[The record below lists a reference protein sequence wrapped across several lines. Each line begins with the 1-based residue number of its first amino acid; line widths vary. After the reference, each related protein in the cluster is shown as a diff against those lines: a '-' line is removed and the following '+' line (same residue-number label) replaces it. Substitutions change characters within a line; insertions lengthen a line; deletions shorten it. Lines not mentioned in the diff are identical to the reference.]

1 MVTIGDRRDVTP
13 RSEGSTRRLEALA
26 DGFFAIAMT
35 LLVLDLSTGE
45 PGESVTA
52 VLRGEVTHLLLYFDS
67 LLALGVLWFGHRNA
81 FTFVHRTDHPH
92 TWLNLAMLGFVGLV
106 PWTTSLAA
114 QHLHDPLAVSV
125 YNANLVVVTLLEALT
140 WRYATRRGQLA
151 TGLSE
156 GARQVSRRL
165 VFLPVV
171 GFTVA
176 LGLAWVNTWAALAL
190 DAALPLL
197 PVFGITYR
205 LQYRLSRPR

>member
-1 MVTIGDRRDVTP
+1 MVTFGERRDVTA
-13 RSEGSTRRLEALA
+13 RAEGSTRRLEALA

-45 PGESVTA
+45 PGESVPA
-52 VLRGEVTHLLLYFDS
+52 VLRGESTHLLLYFDS

-125 YNANLVVVTLLEALT
+125 YSANLVIVTLLEAVT
-140 WRYATRRGQLA
+140 
-151 TGLSE
+151 
-156 GARQVSRRL
+156 
-165 VFLPVV
+165 
-171 GFTVA
+171 
-176 LGLAWVNTWAALAL
+176 
-190 DAALPLL
+190 
-197 PVFGITYR
+197 
-205 LQYRLSRPR
+205 

>member
-1 MVTIGDRRDVTP
+1 VLTGDRRDVTP

-26 DGFFAIAMT
+26 DGFFAIVMT

-45 PGESVTA
+45 QGEPVTA
-52 VLRGEVTHLLLYFDS
+52 VLRGEATHLLLYFDS

-81 FTFVHRTDHPH
+81 FAFVHRTDHPH

-125 YNANLVVVTLLEALT
+125 YTANLVVITLLDAIT
-140 WRYATRRGQLA
+140 WLYATGRGHLV
-151 TGLSE
+151 TGLPE
-156 GARQVSRRL
+156 GAREVSRRL

-176 LGLAWVNTWAALAL
+176 LGLAWINTWAALAL
-190 DAALPLL
+190 DAVLPLL
-197 PVFGITYR
+197 PVLGLTYR
-205 LQYRLSRPR
+205 LQYHLSRPH

>member
-1 MVTIGDRRDVTP
+1 VATIGERRDVTA

-26 DGFFAIAMT
+26 DGFFAIVMT

-45 PGESVTA
+45 AGESVTA
-52 VLRGEVTHLLLYFDS
+52 VLRGEATHLLLYFDS
-67 LLALGVLWFGHRNA
+67 LLALGVLWFGNRNA

-125 YNANLVVVTLLEALT
+125 YTANLVVITLLDAVT
-140 WRYATRRGQLA
+140 WLYATGRGNLA

-171 GFTVA
+171 GFTIA

-190 DAALPLL
+190 DAVLPLL
-197 PVFGITYR
+197 PVLGVTYR
-205 LQYRLSRPR
+205 LQYRLSRAH

>member
-1 MVTIGDRRDVTP
+1 
-13 RSEGSTRRLEALA
+13 
-26 DGFFAIAMT
+26 
-35 LLVLDLSTGE
+35 
-45 PGESVTA
+45 
-52 VLRGEVTHLLLYFDS
+52 
-67 LLALGVLWFGHRNA
+67 
-81 FTFVHRTDHPH
+81 
-92 TWLNLAMLGFVGLV
+92 V

-125 YNANLVVVTLLEALT
+125 YNANLVVITLLEALT
-140 WRYATRRGQLA
+140 WRYATGRGQLA